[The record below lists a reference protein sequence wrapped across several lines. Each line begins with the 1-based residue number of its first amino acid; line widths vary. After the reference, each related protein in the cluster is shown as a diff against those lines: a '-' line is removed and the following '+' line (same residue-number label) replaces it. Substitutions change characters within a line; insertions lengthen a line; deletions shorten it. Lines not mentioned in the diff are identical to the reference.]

1 MVCCYG
7 ENSFEIKLLNLKN
20 LLGSSIKDLEN
31 VALDYGQAG
40 FRGRQIYNWIY
51 NYRNK
56 KKNIEQIEVL
66 PLDFRKRLKDDG
78 FKVSDLSIHQRN
90 LANDGTLKLL
100 LSTEDNESIECVG
113 IPTEKRLTACL
124 SSQVGCPMDCKFC
137 ATGKE
142 GLKRSLKA
150 SEMLDQI
157 LFIENEMNR
166 KVTNIVFMGMGE
178 PLLNIDDLIVS
189 IRSINEDFKISQRKI
204 TVSTVA
210 IPKMINKLSAKSFQI
225 LGNCQF
231 TLAIS
236 LHAPNQKIREKI
248 IPSAKNYEIENIIDD
263 CKQYV
268 RDTGRRVSFEYLM
281 LSGVNDKIEHA
292 NELSNLLKGFQC
304 HVNLIQYNQ
313 IDEVEFKR
321 TSLKNLQLFQS
332 RLINSGIAV
341 SLRKSRGLDKNAACG
356 QLRQNAKNK

>member
-1 MVCCYG
+1 
-7 ENSFEIKLLNLKN
+7 LKN
-20 LLGSSIKDLEN
+20 LLGSSVKDLEN
-31 VALDYGQAG
+31 MALDYGQAA

-56 KKNIEQIEVL
+56 KKNIDQIEVL
-66 PLDFRKRLKDDG
+66 PLNFRKKLKDDG
-78 FKVSDLSIHQRN
+78 FKVSVLNIQERN

-142 GLKRSLKA
+142 GLKRSLKV
-150 SEMLDQI
+150 SEILDQI

-178 PLLNIDDLIVS
+178 PLLNIDDLLLS
-189 IRSINEDFKISQRKI
+189 IRSINEDFQISQRRI

-210 IPKMINKLSAKSFQI
+210 VPQMISKLSAKSFQV

-236 LHAPNQKIREKI
+236 LHASNQKTRETI
-248 IPSAKNYEIENIIDD
+248 IPSAKNYEIKNIIED
-263 CKQYV
+263 CKKFV
-268 RDTGRRVSFEYLM
+268 KDTGRRISFEYLM
-281 LSGVNDKIEHA
+281 LSGVNDKLEHA
-292 NELSNLLKGFQC
+292 FELSNLLKGFQC
-304 HVNLIQYNQ
+304 HVNLIHYNQ

-321 TSLKNLQLFQS
+321 TSLKNIQLFQS
-332 RLINSGIAV
+332 RLIKNGIAV

-356 QLRQNAKNK
+356 QLRQNSKNK

>member
-1 MVCCYG
+1 
-7 ENSFEIKLLNLKN
+7 LKN
-20 LLGSSIKDLEN
+20 LLGSSIKELEN
-31 VALDYGQAG
+31 VALDYGQAA
-40 FRGRQIYNWIY
+40 FRGRQIYKWIY

-56 KKNIEQIEVL
+56 KKNIDQIEVL
-66 PLDFRKRLKDDG
+66 PLDFRKKLKNDG
-78 FKVSDLSIHQRN
+78 FKVSELSFQEKS

-100 LSTEDNESIECVG
+100 LSTSDNESIECVG

-137 ATGKE
+137 ATGKD

-150 SEMLDQI
+150 GEILDQI

-178 PLLNIDDLIVS
+178 PLLNIDDLLLS
-189 IRSINEDFKISQRKI
+189 IRSINEDFQISQRKI
-204 TVSTVA
+204 TVSTVGV
-210 IPKMINKLSAKSFQI
+210 PNMINKLSAKSFQI
-225 LGNCQF
+225 LDKCQF

-236 LHAPNQKIREKI
+236 LHASNQKTREMI
-248 IPSAKNYEIENIIDD
+248 IPSAKSYDIKNIIED
-263 CKQYV
+263 CRKFV

-281 LSGVNDKIEHA
+281 LSGVNDKLEHA

-321 TSLKNLQLFQS
+321 TSFKNLQLFQS
-332 RLINSGIAV
+332 RLFDNGINV
-341 SLRKSRGLDKNAACG
+341 SFRKSRGLDKNAACG
-356 QLRQNAKNK
+356 QLRQNAKN

>member
-1 MVCCYG
+1 MR
-7 ENSFEIKLLNLKN
+7 N

-31 VALDYGQAG
+31 VAIDYGQAA

-56 KKNIEQIEVL
+56 NKNIDEIEVL
-66 PLDFRKRLKDDG
+66 PLDFRKKLKNDG
-78 FKVSDLSIHQRN
+78 FRVSELSFKEKN
-90 LANDGTLKLL
+90 LAQDGTLKLL
-100 LSTEDNESIECVG
+100 LSTGDNQSIECVG

-142 GLKRSLKA
+142 GLMRSLKT
-150 SEMLDQI
+150 SEILDQI

-166 KVTNIVFMGMGE
+166 KVSNIVFMGMGE
-178 PLLNIDDLIVS
+178 PLLNIDDLLLS
-189 IRSINEDFKISQRKI
+189 IRSINEDFQISQRKI

-210 IPKMINKLSAKSFQI
+210 VPKMIDKLSKKSFQV

-236 LHAPNQKIREKI
+236 LHASNQKIREMI
-248 IPSAKNYEIENIIDD
+248 IPSAKNYEIKKIIEDS
-263 CKQYV
+263 KKFV
-268 RDTGRRVSFEYLM
+268 KDTGRRVSFEYLM
-281 LSGVNDKIEHA
+281 LSGINDKLEHA

-313 IDEVEFKR
+313 IDDVEFKR
-321 TSLKNLQLFQS
+321 SSSKNMQLFQS
-332 RLINSGIAV
+332 KLFKNGIAV

-356 QLRQNAKNK
+356 QLRQNSIKK

>member
-1 MVCCYG
+1 
-7 ENSFEIKLLNLKN
+7 LKN

-31 VALDYGQAG
+31 VALNYGQAA
-40 FRGRQIYNWIY
+40 FRGRQIYNWLY
-51 NYRNK
+51 NYKNK
-56 KKNIEQIEVL
+56 KKNIDQIEVL
-66 PLDFRKRLKDDG
+66 PLDFRKKLKDEG
-78 FKVSDLSIHQRN
+78 FKISELSVKEKN

-100 LSTEDNESIECVG
+100 LSTYDNESIECVG

-142 GLKRSLKA
+142 GLKRSLNV
-150 SEMLDQI
+150 SEILDQI

-178 PLLNIDDLIVS
+178 PLLNIDELLLS
-189 IRSINEDFKISQRKI
+189 IRSINEDFQISQRKI

-210 IPKMINKLSAKSFQI
+210 VPKMINKLSAKSFKI
-225 LGNCQF
+225 LGKCQF

-236 LHAPNQKIREKI
+236 LHASNQKIREMI
-248 IPSAKNYEIENIIDD
+248 IPSAKNYDIKNIIED
-263 CKQYV
+263 CRQYV

-281 LSGVNDKIEHA
+281 LNGVNDKLEHA
-292 NELSNLLKGFQC
+292 DELSNLLKGFQC

-321 TSLKNLQLFQS
+321 ASLKNLQIFQS
-332 RLINSGIAV
+332 QLFNNGIAV
-341 SLRKSRGLDKNAACG
+341 SYRKSRGLDKNAACG
-356 QLRQNAKNK
+356 QLRQKTRN

>member
-1 MVCCYG
+1 MT
-7 ENSFEIKLLNLKN
+7 N
-20 LLGSSIKDLEN
+20 LLGRSIKELEN
-31 VALDYGQAG
+31 VALNYGEAA
-40 FRGRQIYNWIY
+40 FRGRQIYKWLY
-51 NYRNK
+51 NYKNK
-56 KKNIEQIEVL
+56 KKNIDQIDVL
-66 PLDFRKRLKDDG
+66 PLDFRKKLNDDG
-78 FKVSDLSIHQRN
+78 FKVSEVSFQEKS

-100 LSTEDNESIECVG
+100 LSTGDDESIECVG
-113 IPTEKRLTACL
+113 IPTDKRLTACL
-124 SSQVGCPMDCKFC
+124 SSQIGCPMDCKFC

-150 SEMLDQI
+150 SEILDQI

-178 PLLNIDDLIVS
+178 PLLNIDDLLLS
-189 IRSINEDFKISQRKI
+189 IRSINNDFQISQRKI

-210 IPKMINKLSAKSFQI
+210 VPKMISKLSAKSFQI

-236 LHAPNQKIREKI
+236 LHASNQKTRETI
-248 IPSAKNYEIENIIDD
+248 IPSAKNYEIKNIIDD
-263 CKQYV
+263 CKKYV

-281 LSGVNDKIEHA
+281 LNGVNDQLEHA
-292 NELSNLLKGFQC
+292 YELSTLLKGFQC
-304 HVNLIQYNQ
+304 HVNLIEYNQ
-313 IDEVEFKR
+313 IDDVEFKR
-321 TSLKNLQLFQS
+321 TSLKNLQSFQS
-332 RLINSGIAV
+332 RLIKNGIAV

>member
-1 MVCCYG
+1 MR
-7 ENSFEIKLLNLKN
+7 NLI
-20 LLGSSIKDLEN
+20 GSSIKDLEN
-31 VALDYGQAG
+31 VALNYGQAAY
-40 FRGRQIYNWIY
+40 RGRQIYNWIY
-51 NYRNK
+51 NYKNK
-56 KKNIEQIEVL
+56 KKNIDQIEVL
-66 PLDFRKRLKDDG
+66 PLDFRKKLKDDG
-78 FKVSDLSIHQRN
+78 FKISELSLQEKN

-100 LSTEDNESIECVG
+100 LSTGENESIESVG

-124 SSQVGCPMDCKFC
+124 SSQIGCPMDCKFC

-150 SEMLDQI
+150 SEILDQI

-178 PLLNIDDLIVS
+178 PLLNIDDLLLS
-189 IRSINEDFKISQRKI
+189 IRSINEDFQISQRKI

-210 IPKMINKLSAKSFQI
+210 VPKMINKLSEKSFQI

-236 LHAPNQKIREKI
+236 LHASNQTTREAI
-248 IPSAKNYEIENIIDD
+248 IPSAKNYDINNIVKD
-263 CKQYV
+263 CKKFV

-281 LSGVNDKIEHA
+281 LSGVNDKLEHA
-292 NELSNLLKGFQC
+292 DELSNLLKGFQC

-321 TSLKNLQLFQS
+321 VSLKNLQLFQS
-332 RLINSGIAV
+332 RLSMNGIAV

-356 QLRQNAKNK
+356 QLRQNARSK

>member
-1 MVCCYG
+1 M
-7 ENSFEIKLLNLKN
+7 KN
-20 LLGSSIKDLEN
+20 LLGSSINDLEN
-31 VALDYGQAG
+31 VALDYGQAA

-56 KKNIEQIEVL
+56 NKNIDQIEVL
-66 PLDFRKRLKDDG
+66 PLDFREKLKVDG
-78 FKVSDLSIHQRN
+78 FKVSELVIKERN

-150 SEMLDQI
+150 SEILDQI
-157 LFIENEMNR
+157 LFIEYEMNR

-178 PLLNIDDLIVS
+178 PLLNIDELLLS
-189 IRSINEDFKISQRKI
+189 IRSINNDFQISQRKI

-210 IPKMINKLSAKSFQI
+210 IPKMISKLSAKSFQI
-225 LGNCQF
+225 LSNCQF

-236 LHAPNQKIREKI
+236 LHASNQKTRETI
-248 IPSAKNYEIENIIDD
+248 IPSAKNYEIKNIIED
-263 CKQYV
+263 CKTFV
-268 RDTGRRVSFEYLM
+268 RETGRRVSFEYLM
-281 LSGVNDKIEHA
+281 LSGVNDKLEHA
-292 NELSNLLKGFQC
+292 CELSNLLKGFQC

-313 IDEVEFKR
+313 IDEVEFQR

-332 RLINSGIAV
+332 RLVNNGIAV

-356 QLRQNAKNK
+356 QLRQNAKSK